1 MVVEAISTD
10 HWCSRMTRFRIGAFF
25 DRVERRAAAEP
36 RVERLMHFMQAITED
51 HILQASVATAGA
63 SLWFTLAFGD
73 GRFLVLLPAAVIAI
87 QRFRRLERDFVPD
100 DDDDWL

>member
-1 MVVEAISTD
+1 
-10 HWCSRMTRFRIGAFF
+10 MTRFRIDAFL
-25 DRVERRAAAEP
+25 DRVERRVADAP
-36 RVERLMHFMQAITED
+36 RTQRLMHFMQAITED
-51 HILQASVATAGA
+51 RILQASVAIAAA

-100 DDDDWL
+100 DDDDDWL